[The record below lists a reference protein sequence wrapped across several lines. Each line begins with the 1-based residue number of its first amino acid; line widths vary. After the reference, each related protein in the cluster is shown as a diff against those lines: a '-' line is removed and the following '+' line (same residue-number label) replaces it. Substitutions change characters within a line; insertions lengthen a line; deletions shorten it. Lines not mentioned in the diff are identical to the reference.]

1 MQILDDLSITTT
13 DCRYAL
19 AMCSGENSFN
29 PSDVN
34 KENWVQIR
42 NKFLA
47 DVSYNGARSHTAII
61 NVLLW
66 FNQFND

>member
-1 MQILDDLSITTT
+1 MEILNDISITTT
-13 DCRYAL
+13 DCRL
-19 AMCSGENSFN
+19 AVAICCGENAFN

-34 KENWVQIR
+34 EENWIQIR

-47 DVSYNGARSHTAII
+47 NVSHNGARSHTAII

-66 FNQFND
+66 FNQFNN